1 MTLNIDLNK
10 IENQLNILEHTVD
23 GLVERLSNIEK
34 KLKEREAVARNAA
47 LAFSERVKKSKM
59 AYSTNEVS

>member
-23 GLVERLSNIEK
+23 GLVERLTSIEK
-34 KLKEREAVARNAA
+34 KLKEREAIARNAA
-47 LAFSERVKKSKM
+47 LAFSERIKKSKM

>member
-10 IENQLNILEHTVD
+10 IENQLNIMEHTVD
-23 GLVERLSNIEK
+23 GLVDRVATLEK

-47 LAFSERVKKSKM
+47 LAFSERLRKSK
-59 AYSTNEVS
+59 AYIADEVS